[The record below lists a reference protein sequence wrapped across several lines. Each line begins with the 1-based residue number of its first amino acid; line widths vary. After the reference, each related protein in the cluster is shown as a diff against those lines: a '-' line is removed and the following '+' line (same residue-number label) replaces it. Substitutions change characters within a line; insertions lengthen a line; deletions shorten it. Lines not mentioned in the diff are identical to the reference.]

1 MNNFNELV
9 KKEESTLSIEER
21 EFLLL
26 HKEITYC
33 STQSV
38 AYLIDTCKKLK
49 EMRDTKKYVVAGFK
63 TFSDYTENALQIKER
78 QAYKYISVLENLP
91 SDFLHS
97 SAKLGITKLALIS
110 TLDGEDRE
118 QLMSDVAVE
127 DISVAK
133 LKEEIEKYKS
143 KNEQLTIELD
153 DVQKQVTK
161 LKDDAK
167 DGSKKE
173 KEVEKYKADLKKAK
187 DLQLK
192 KEIEINELKRKITDL
207 QNAPA
212 EVKEVVSPD
221 LTLKLETA
229 EQKNE
234 ELVEKVAKLQKQ
246 VELSSAD
253 ENFAKFKVKF
263 KDFQLDINE
272 LLALLN
278 TLSESNKE
286 KCKSAIRKVLEG
298 VKI

>member
-49 EMRDTKKYVVAGFK
+49 EMRDTKKYVVAGFE

-78 QAYKYISVLENLP
+78 QAYKYISVYENLP

-97 SAKLGITKLALIS
+97 NAKIGISKLALIS
-110 TLDGEDRE
+110 SLDSDERA
-118 QLMSDVAVE
+118 QLVDNVDVE
-127 DISVAK
+127 DISVKK
-133 LKEEIEKYKS
+133 LKEEVEKYKS

-161 LKDDAK
+161 LKDEVK
-167 DGSKKE
+167 DGSNNEELERYKTDLAMVKKLKDKKDTE
-173 KEVEKYKADLKKAK
+173 ISELKK
-187 DLQLK
+187 
-192 KEIEINELKRKITDL
+192 KITEL
-207 QNAPA
+207 ENAPA
-212 EVKEVVSPD
+212 EIKEVVSPD
-221 LTLKLETA
+221 LTLKLKTA
-229 EQKNE
+229 ERKNE
-234 ELVEKVAKLQKQ
+234 ELAETVAKLQKQ

-286 KCKSAIRKVLEG
+286 KCKNAIRKVLEG